1 MSCEMSGG
9 LFGEIRN
16 YLDVF
21 AWIYTYSSHLLVT
34 RPTKS
39 RALECFVV
47 ETAQRSTHI
56 GLFVSLTTS
65 GPSP

>member
-1 MSCEMSGG
+1 MGFYMVNCFSDI
-9 LFGEIRN
+9 IRGP
-16 YLDVF
+16 
-21 AWIYTYSSHLLVT
+21 AYTAHSHLLIT

-56 GLFVSLTTS
+56 ALIVRNQTNGMR
-65 GPSP
+65 PSSDDPS